1 MSRNFKRG
9 NAGVTILVIVVI
21 LIVAGILFFVNRD
34 DQAVT
39 IDVNATTTPA
49 TTTPATSTPATTT
62 SAGAAVTASGTI
74 NVQ

>member
-1 MSRNFKRG
+1 MSRNFKGG

-21 LIVAGILFFVNRD
+21 LIIAGILFFVNRD
-34 DQAVT
+34 DQAVQ

-49 TTTPATSTPATTT
+49 TTTPATTTPVFED
-62 SAGAAVTASGTI
+62 GAVDVTATGSI